1 MEKRNTPAGEPCRDW
16 KDTLLDVLL
25 AASLVI
31 IGAAVGI
38 GLCKF
43 WPEFWWFVNWGL
55 SA

>member
-1 MEKRNTPAGEPCRDW
+1 MENRSV

-31 IGAAVGI
+31 IGAAVDI

-43 WPEFWWFVNWGL
+43 CPGFWWFVNWGL
-55 SA
+55 GQ